1 MIEKFSEGNLPELAA
16 YACRKNAR
24 RESGSAF
31 CCREEAS
38 IRRDFLETLEFGVLW
53 REAGRIR
60 GILSCFPDWEK
71 GNVDCAL
78 LADRE
83 GYDSTAGQLL
93 RAARERLGSHLR
105 YTFFVPK
112 ENEDCTAFL
121 EGIGAQRRENEYRM
135 VLQRDDW
142 RPMEGLPEPRS
153 LAEGEEVPFA
163 QLHDQV
169 FPDVYVSGRDIL
181 GGLGKNRFVYVLE
194 EDGALAAYGVL
205 QCAGSRTTAEI
216 LGVRQGLRGRGY
228 GRAILNCLAKEA
240 FYRHGAAELDLI
252 VDADNDRALGLY
264 QKTGFQ
270 ILEENR
276 CYLLQPEMQQSCAEK
291 EHAV

>member
-1 MIEKFSEGNLPELAA
+1 MEGGKLMIEKFSEGNLPELAA

-24 RESGSAF
+24 RDSGSAF

-38 IRRDFLETLEFGVLW
+38 IRRDFLETLEFGALW

-78 LADRE
+78 LVDRE

-93 RAARERLGSHLR
+93 RTARERLGSHLR
-105 YTFFVPK
+105 YTFFFPK

-121 EGIGAQRRENEYRM
+121 EGIGAQRRENEYQM
-135 VLQRDDW
+135 VLQRNDW
-142 RPMEGLPEPRS
+142 RPTEGLLEPRP

-181 GGLGKNRFVYVLE
+181 GDLGKNRFVYVLE
-194 EDGALAAYGVL
+194 ENGALAAYGVL
-205 QCAGSRTTAEI
+205 QCAGCRTTAEI

-228 GRAILNCLAKEA
+228 GRAILNYLAKEA
-240 FYRHGAAELDLI
+240 FYRHSAAELDLI

-276 CYLLQPEMQQSCAEK
+276 CYLFTT
-291 EHAV
+291 

>member
-1 MIEKFSEGNLPELAA
+1 MIEKFSEDSLSELAA

-38 IRRDFLETLEFGVLW
+38 IRRDFLETLEFGVVC
-53 REAGRIR
+53 REAGNVR
-60 GILSCFPDWEK
+60 GVLSCFPDWEK

-93 RAARERLGSHLR
+93 CAAREQMGNHLR
-105 YTFFVPK
+105 YTFFFPK
-112 ENEDCTAFL
+112 ENEDCIAFL
-121 EGIGAQRRENEYRM
+121 EGVGAQRQENEYRM
-135 VLQRDDW
+135 VLRRNHW
-142 RPMEGLPEPRS
+142 HPMEGLPEPRP
-153 LAEGEEVPFA
+153 LAEGEEIPFA
-163 QLHDQV
+163 QLHDQI

-181 GGLGKNRFVYVLE
+181 RDLGKNRFVYVLE
-194 EDGALAAYGVL
+194 EGGALAAYGVL
-205 QCAGSRTTAEI
+205 RCGESRTTAEI

-240 FYRHGAAELDLI
+240 FDRHGAAELDLI

-270 ILEENR
+270 MLEENR
-276 CYLLQPEMQQSCAEK
+276 CYLLQPDMQQSCAEK
-291 EHAV
+291 ENAV